1 MGDDDML
8 PAWQTVAELSRT
20 DVARDLVLVGGLMV
34 HAHAARGGVIA
45 PRSTNDADFLVN
57 YVTARSTLIGARSSL
72 AGLGFKLDGD
82 GVYAYR
88 WLHEDGRK
96 VDVMVPE
103 HSLPPAA
110 RLSRRPALEVP
121 AGRQA
126 IQRRDTYRIQFNL
139 GVGIEIG
146 VPDELG
152 ALVAKAAAF
161 LVDQRDRERHLGDSA
176 TLLASVTDASALD
189 YASLNKSDKRRL
201 HAMHK
206 QLADGSHAGWAVLE
220 EADRAHGRFNLDVI
234 AAAAGV

>member
-1 MGDDDML
+1 MGDDDMM
-8 PAWQTVAELSRT
+8 PTWQTVAELSRT

-34 HAHAARGGVIA
+34 HVHAARGGIVA

-57 YVTARSTLIGARSSL
+57 YVTARSTLIGAKSSL
-72 AGLGFKLDGD
+72 AGLGFKLEDDGA
-82 GVYAYR
+82 YAYR

-126 IQRRDTYRIQFNL
+126 IERRDTYRIRFNS
-139 GVGIEIG
+139 GVVIEIG
-146 VPDELG
+146 IPDELG

-161 LVDQRDRERHLGDSA
+161 LVDQRNRERHLGDSA

-189 YASLNKSDKRRL
+189 YTSLNKSDRRRL
-201 HAMHK
+201 RAMSEH
-206 QLADGSHAGWAVLE
+206 LADDGHASWAVLE
-220 EADRAHGRFNLDVI
+220 AADREHGRFNLDVI
-234 AAAAGV
+234 AAAAGI